1 MAVYQAEIF
10 VNDRGIIVMNI
21 LKKLLS
27 GAAAMMMILSLFAGC
42 SDSESTEPD
51 DYSGVLTKVRL
62 GMPMDKVISLN
73 SSVQM
78 YYENDQVIW
87 CINPDTDLMEIK
99 NVIPDGEGFY
109 NVDDS
114 LITYNFKYDEKED
127 ENYLTGYIEEV
138 QCMLDRETA
147 TKYYEDKIKRLK
159 AKYSCPQESV
169 SSTTTGTEGVDLNL
183 DYKTKMT
190 LSSFDLV
197 LTMRL
202 TYDTVNGVEGYYA
215 TYYGIEVNELKNKT
229 AVPDESIS
237 SEE

>member
-1 MAVYQAEIF
+1 
-10 VNDRGIIVMNI
+10 MNI

-27 GAAAMMMILSLFAGC
+27 CVITMTMALSLFAGC
-42 SDSESTEPD
+42 SDSEKPAEE

-73 SSVQM
+73 SAVQM
-78 YYENDQVIW
+78 YYENDTVIW
-87 CINPDTDLMEIK
+87 CVNTDTDLMELK
-99 NVIPDGEGFY
+99 DVIPGGEGFY

-114 LITYNFKYDEKED
+114 LITYNFKYNEKDD
-127 ENYLTGYIEEV
+127 ENYLTGYIQEI

-147 TKYYEDKIKRLK
+147 EQYYKDKKKRLK
-159 AKYSCPQESV
+159 SKYSCPEESIL
-169 SSTTTGTEGVDLNL
+169 STVTGTEGVDQEL

-197 LTMRL
+197 FTMRL
-202 TYDTVNGVEGYYA
+202 TYDTVDGVEGYYA
-215 TYYGIEVNELKNKT
+215 TYYSIEINELKNKT
-229 AVPDESIS
+229 AVADDSD